1 MKAKWMCA
9 AATAALLIA
18 SANVHAQT
26 AEERKQEPSATQQQS
41 PAAETAREKQQ
52 TPSTGAAQAP
62 AGATAGSSKGDKS
75 QSESAQDR
83 TGSDAK
89 QSDAPREPAA
99 RSSQSKDDAAAGK
112 AATRKDG
119 GKEDGPT
126 GQVGSSG
133 AKSNDTTQARDK
145 DDDGNRRTSGQSQ
158 EQKSTG
164 DSDRRGRADAKSGD
178 AGDRIQVT
186 ERERTTIQKSIDVQK
201 ARVNIDIDVNIG
213 SPVPRS
219 VTLYPLPAAIIDIN
233 PRWRN
238 YRYVVVRD
246 EIIIINPQT
255 YVVVEVIPVSGSTQ
269 ARASRGT
276 RGSVQLSAQQRQR
289 ILTYARAECRTVL
302 TEPGFQVGVGI
313 RIPERIE
320 LCPFEDV
327 IVQEVGVVRPY
338 RFFVVQDQVVL
349 VDPGT
354 HELPDFRHAVVTAY
368 DSLKFIAI
376 EH

>member
-18 SANVHAQT
+18 SANVYAQT
-26 AEERKQEPSATQQQS
+26 ADERKQEPSATQQQE
-41 PAAETAREKQQ
+41 PPTETTREKQK
-52 TPSTGAAQAP
+52 TPSTGAAQGRQAAP
-62 AGATAGSSKGDKS
+62 GGEAAGSSKGEKT
-75 QSESAQDR
+75 QSDSAQGR
-83 TGSDAK
+83 SGSDTK
-89 QSDAPREPAA
+89 QSGASKEPAT
-99 RSSQSKDDAAAGK
+99 RSTQSKDDAAARK
-112 AATRKDG
+112 AATRKDD

-126 GQVGSSG
+126 GKSGASG
-133 AKSNDTTQARDK
+133 AKSKDTTQARDK
-145 DDDGNRRTSGQSQ
+145 NDDGDRRASGQSQ
-158 EQKSTG
+158 EQKSTR
-164 DSDRRGRADAKSGD
+164 DSDRQGREDAKSGE

-201 ARVNIDIDVNIG
+201 ARVNVDINVNIG
-213 SPVPRS
+213 APVPRS
-219 VTLYPLPAAIIDIN
+219 VTLYPLPATIININ

-269 ARASRGT
+269 GRASSGA

-289 ILTYARAECRTVL
+289 ILAYGRAECQTVL
-302 TEPGFQVGVGI
+302 AEPGFQVGVGI

-327 IVQEVGVVRPY
+327 IVQEVGVVQPY

-349 VDPGT
+349 VDPAT
-354 HELPDFRHAVVTAY
+354 HTIIEVVR
-368 DSLKFIAI
+368 
-376 EH
+376 

>member
-18 SANVHAQT
+18 SGNVHAQT
-26 AEERKQEPSATQQQS
+26 ADERKQKQEPSATQQQS
-41 PAAETAREKQQ
+41 PPAETAREKQQ
-52 TPSTGAAQAP
+52 TPSMGAAQAP
-62 AGATAGSSKGDKS
+62 GGEPAASSKGDKS

-83 TGSDAK
+83 SGKDAK
-89 QSDAPREPAA
+89 QSGAPREPAT
-99 RSSQSKDDAAAGK
+99 RSSQSKDEGVAGK

-133 AKSNDTTQARDK
+133 TKSKDTTQARDK

-158 EQKSTG
+158 EQKSTR
-164 DSDRRGRADAKSGD
+164 DSDRQGRADAKSGD

-201 ARVNIDIDVNIG
+201 ARVNIDINLNIG

-246 EIIIINPQT
+246 EIVIINPQT

-269 ARASRGT
+269 ARASRET

-289 ILTYARAECRTVL
+289 ILTYARAECETVL
-302 TEPGFQVGVGI
+302 QEPGFQVGVGI

-338 RFFVVQDQVVL
+338 RFFVVQNQVVL
-349 VDPGT
+349 VDPTT
-354 HELPDFRHAVVTAY
+354 HTIVEVVR
-368 DSLKFIAI
+368 
-376 EH
+376 